1 MTWRGSDASR
11 APAGSGTND
20 VDLELTSGEAA
31 AIRNDLAEIARTA
44 RTHLPNDFTVGTTL
58 VRRGG
63 GPKGQV
69 TVGFPTGE
77 TMAAEVDLA
86 DMAAEGDDSPIPADE
101 IKTVGTDL
109 VASIIWQWRRMA
121 DGTAVD
127 GAPAR

>member
-1 MTWRGSDASR
+1 MTGRPRDEYSA
-11 APAGSGTND
+11 APSTTVTDVD
-20 VDLELTSGEAA
+20 VDLTTGEAT

-44 RTHLPNDFTVGTTL
+44 RTHLTDEFTVGTTL
-58 VRRGG
+58 VRTAG

-77 TMAAEVDLA
+77 TMAAEVDLS
-86 DMAAEGDDSPIPADE
+86 DAALDGDDGPIPADE
-101 IKTVGTDL
+101 IETVGTDL

-121 DGTAVD
+121 DQRAVD

>member
-1 MTWRGSDASR
+1 MTGRPRDEYAAS
-11 APAGSGTND
+11 PGTQTTD
-20 VDLELTSGEAA
+20 VDVELTNGEAA
-31 AIRNDLAEIARTA
+31 AIRNDLDEIARTA
-44 RTHLPNDFTVGTTL
+44 RTHLTDDFTVGTTL
-58 VRRGG
+58 VRTAG

-86 DMAAEGDDSPIPADE
+86 DAALDGDDGPIPADE

-121 DGTAVD
+121 DERAVD

>member
-1 MTWRGSDASR
+1 MTGRPRDEYAASPG
-11 APAGSGTND
+11 AQVTD
-20 VDLELTSGEAA
+20 VDVELTTGEAA

-44 RTHLPNDFTVGTTL
+44 RTHLTDDFTVGTTL
-58 VRRGG
+58 VRTAG

-86 DMAAEGDDSPIPADE
+86 DAALEGGEGPIPADE

-121 DGTAVD
+121 DERAVD